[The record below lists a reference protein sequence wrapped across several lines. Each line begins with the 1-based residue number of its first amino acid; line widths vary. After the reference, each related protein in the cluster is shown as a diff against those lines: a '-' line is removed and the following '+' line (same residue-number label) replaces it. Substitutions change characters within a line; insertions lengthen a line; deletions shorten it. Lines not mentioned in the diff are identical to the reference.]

1 MSPRRAPLLAALIC
15 LAPVVLP
22 AQAPGRAVTLP
33 SARFEESVTA
43 PVRPHAYVGVV
54 GRAAA
59 AFGVETGSFEVWA
72 WPLKLLNGFELSF
85 RTPLYDAPIEGR
97 DVARTVTVT
106 PAGASITYAHA
117 AFTVRQH
124 LFAPLEEPAVVCV
137 LEVEAVRPLEVIVR
151 FKSRLTLAWP
161 GSVGGQ
167 YVLWDDAEKAFL
179 LSESRREI
187 NAFVGSPYA
196 TWATNHPAHALPDAP
211 SEMHIQV
218 GDAEPIAMPRPGE
231 PAGRLTDVHARGI
244 PIVFTAAIAPRDSV
258 RARYRRIL
266 SDIPHLYEERV
277 AHARRVLATAVGVR
291 TPDSLINRGVPW
303 AVINLDEA
311 LACNPDLGC
320 GLVAG
325 YGPSGPTGARP
336 GFGWYFGGDASINS
350 LAMSLSGLHEV
361 ARDGLGFFARY
372 QREDGKIAHEIS
384 HAARRI
390 PWFDAFPYA
399 FYHGD
404 TTPFWIL
411 AVARYWRASA
421 DTAFLREMWPGVAR
435 AFAWSKATD
444 LDGDGL
450 MENAAA
456 GAGAIEVGD
465 LQVGLKTDVYLAGVW
480 TAALAELSG
489 AARAVG
495 AESMAVDAEGWRERA
510 SRSLADRLW
519 HAGEGRYA
527 FALLEGDSVSGHLS
541 VWPATALS
549 FGLMPEERGRATARH
564 LARATITTDW
574 GARTLAATSPLFDPL
589 HYNNGTVWPFVTGF
603 HALGLYKYG
612 NADAAFA
619 SLYSVA
625 RSGFIWGWGHNP
637 EVFSG
642 SSFEPLDTSVPHQF
656 FATSQLLTALIG
668 GLLGWEPDAPGRRA
682 RLEPRLPGTWDSLE
696 VERLPLG
703 RRRLSVR
710 LLQNDTSFTAALR
723 AVGSGVD
730 TIFLAPSLPAG
741 SEITHVRIDGNPAPY
756 RAGGPIVVS
765 DRTVVEIFHTRGYR
779 VLLDPPRPMRGDHTA
794 ALKLL
799 DARVEG
805 GRLVLDVEG
814 PAGEARTVRVRGP
827 AGERSVEIVFPE
839 PGDPVDGYVRRRV
852 VVDAR

>member
-1 MSPRRAPLLAALIC
+1 
-15 LAPVVLP
+15 
-22 AQAPGRAVTLP
+22 VTLP
-33 SARFEESVTA
+33 SARFDESVTA
-43 PVRPHAYVGVV
+43 PARPHAYLGVI

-59 AFGVETGSFEVWA
+59 AFGTETGSFEVWA

-97 DVARTVTVT
+97 DVARAVTVT
-106 PAGASITYAHA
+106 PAGVTITYAHA

-124 LFAPLEEPAVVCV
+124 LFAPLQEPAVVTV
-137 LEVEAVRPLEVIVR
+137 LEVEAVRPLEIIAR
-151 FKSRLTLAWP
+151 FRSRLNLAWP

-167 YVLWDDAEKAFL
+167 YVLWDDAERAFL

-196 TWATNHPAHALPDAP
+196 TWASNHPAHALPDAP

-218 GDAEPIAMPRPGE
+218 GDDGPIAMPRPGE
-231 PAGRLTDVHARGI
+231 PAGRLSQVRARGI
-244 PIVFTAAIAPRDSV
+244 PIVFTAGIASRDSV

-266 SDIPHLYEERV
+266 SDIPRLYEERV
-277 AHARRVLATAVGVR
+277 AHARQVLASALRVR
-291 TPDSLINRGVPW
+291 TPDSLINRAVPW
-303 AVINLDEA
+303 ALINLDEA

-320 GLVAG
+320 GIVAG
-325 YGPSGPTGARP
+325 YGPSGPAGARP

-350 LAMSLSGLHEV
+350 LAMSLSGLHDV
-361 ARDGLGFFARY
+361 ARDGLAFFARY
-372 QREDGKIAHEIS
+372 QRDDGKIAHEIS
-384 HAARRI
+384 QAAGRI

-411 AVARYWRASA
+411 AVARYWRATA
-421 DTAFLREMWPGVAR
+421 DTAFLAAMWPHVTR

-465 LQVGLKTDVYLAGVW
+465 LQIGLKTDVYLAGVW
-480 TAALAELSG
+480 TAALAELGS

-495 AESMAVDAEGWRERA
+495 AESIAVNAERWRERA

-541 VWPATALS
+541 VWPATAMS
-549 FGLMPEERGRATARH
+549 FGLVPEARGRATARQ
-564 LARATITTDW
+564 LARATIATDW

-603 HALGLYKYG
+603 HALGLYRYG
-612 NADAAFA
+612 NPEAAFA

-625 RSGFIWGWGHNP
+625 RSGFVWGWGHNP

-656 FATSQLLTALIG
+656 FATSQLVTPLIN
-668 GLLGWEPDAPGRRA
+668 GLLGWDPDAPGRRA
-682 RLEPRLPGTWDSLE
+682 RLEPQLPGTWDSLV

-710 LLQNDTSFTAALR
+710 LVRNDTSFTATISAE
-723 AVGSGVD
+723 GSGVD
-730 TIFLAPSLPAG
+730 TILFAPSLPVG
-741 SEITHVRIDGNPAPY
+741 SEVTEVRVDGSPAGHGP
-756 RAGGPIVVS
+756 GVPIVVS
-765 DRTVVEIFHTRGYR
+765 DRAAVEIFHTRGYR
-779 VLLDPPRPMRGDHTA
+779 VLLDPPQPMRGDRTA

-799 DARVEG
+799 DARVDG

-814 PAGEARTVRVRGP
+814 PAGQARTVRVRGP
-827 AGERSVEIVFPE
+827 AGEQPVEILFPE
-839 PGDPVDGYVRRRV
+839 TGDPLDGYVRQRV
-852 VVDAR
+852 VVSAR